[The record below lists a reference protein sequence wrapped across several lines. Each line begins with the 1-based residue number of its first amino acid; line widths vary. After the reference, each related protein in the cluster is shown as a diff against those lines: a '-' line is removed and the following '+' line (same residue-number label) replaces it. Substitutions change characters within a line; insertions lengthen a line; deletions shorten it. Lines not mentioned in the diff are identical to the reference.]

1 MLGAVVHW
9 HCTPL
14 LNGLEFISHEFK
26 PMTYSGIFLHEKA
39 QPGTPLLDE
48 DLFGKVVTCPEIAH
62 AADWT
67 LSLKQPNQFQSSTIV
82 NN

>member
-1 MLGAVVHW
+1 
-9 HCTPL
+9 
-14 LNGLEFISHEFK
+14 
-26 PMTYSGIFLHEKA
+26 MTYSGIFLHEKA

-67 LSLKQPNQFQSSTIV
+67 LSLKQPNQTILFVCQTGLLFFGVFRYCYTST
-82 NN
+82 